1 MRKFLRSCNL
11 HFNGPLK
18 DLEEAVKINYLL
30 IWAGSDGQ
38 DIADTFTFAAAEQRT
53 LQSYITRFE
62 NYVKP
67 RSNFRVARYRLFGC
81 SQQSDEAADAYMKRI
96 KELISQ
102 CDYDIQVSTTL
113 LVDVFIFGLHLKSVQ
128 SALLKEGKDLTVEKA
143 LQVARTEEATR
154 QQIEVIRGD
163 RDKKTVNY
171 VTKRRQANP
180 LQENQMQKP
189 PNNKKC
195 GNCGRQHEKGACP
208 AKGARCNSC
217 GKMNHWAKVCRSNKT
232 PPKAPPRGTRTKVH
246 ETQVQDLLTSDE
258 LYFDTIHVDTTS
270 SSIADDATQA
280 FVSLK
285 IGTSAYQDELKC
297 KVDTGA
303 EGNILPLSIYQSLEQ
318 HTTPKQLP
326 PLTPSSVKIVAYGG
340 TAVKLHGT
348 CNLGIRHKNE
358 FTSAVFYVTDT
369 KGPVLIGLPTCQ
381 ALGLVSLNFNVQ
393 VANHPPTTEPNP
405 KGSTITRDQVLE
417 QYPDVFDGI
426 GCFEGTFKITVDPA
440 IQPVIHPPGRIP
452 INLRDTLKEELDSLV
467 EQDILSQVTY
477 PTDWVNSCVCVT
489 KRNGKLRLCLDPPD
503 PNKAVKRPHYV
514 TPTLEDILSKL
525 HGAKWFSIL
534 DARSG
539 YWNMKLDNQSADL
552 TTFNTP
558 FGRQNC
564 GTASQLSLKRHP
576 PLKPSN
582 KLFETDQI

>member
-1 MRKFLRSCNL
+1 M
-11 HFNGPLK
+11 
-18 DLEEAVKINYLL
+18 
-30 IWAGSDGQ
+30 
-38 DIADTFTFAAAEQRT
+38 
-53 LQSYITRFE
+53 
-62 NYVKP
+62 
-67 RSNFRVARYRLFGC
+67 
-81 SQQSDEAADAYMKRI
+81 
-96 KELISQ
+96 
-102 CDYDIQVSTTL
+102 
-113 LVDVFIFGLHLKSVQ
+113 
-128 SALLKEGKDLTVEKA
+128 
-143 LQVARTEEATR
+143 
-154 QQIEVIRGD
+154 
-163 RDKKTVNY
+163 
-171 VTKRRQANP
+171 
-180 LQENQMQKP
+180 
-189 PNNKKC
+189 
-195 GNCGRQHEKGACP
+195 
-208 AKGARCNSC
+208 
-217 GKMNHWAKVCRSNKT
+217 
-232 PPKAPPRGTRTKVH
+232 
-246 ETQVQDLLTSDE
+246 QDLLTSDE

-440 IQPVIHPPGRIP
+440 IQPVIHPPRRIP
-452 INLRDTLKEELDSLV
+452 ITLRDTLKEELDSLV
-467 EQDILSQVTY
+467 EQGILSQVTY

-489 KRNGKLRLCLDPPD
+489 KRNGKLRLCLDPRD
-503 PNKAVKRPHYV
+503 LNKAVKRPHYV

-582 KLFETDQI
+582 KLFETDQN